1 MKKKLLVGG
10 TIVVALLIGTGYIYR
25 ADLMLLGL
33 TFVVP
38 GHAFSD
44 VPSPAAPDYTNP
56 AHWAALPERDDLA
69 DTLAVGATDLQATAA
84 VDVFFV
90 HPTTF
95 VSRDAWNQSLDDTTT
110 NETTDQMVM
119 QGQAS
124 AFNACCRVYAPRY
137 RQATLASFFVEG
149 DSAPQALDLAYS
161 DVVAAFRYY
170 LATFNRGRP
179 FVLAG
184 HSQGSRHLDFLL
196 AEEIAGTAL
205 AEQMVAAY
213 PIGFE
218 LDGSNGIAICQTA
231 TQTGCQ
237 VTWNSVGPRAGSL
250 FASPD
255 NICVNPLTWSTDGA
269 HAPHEANLGAVNFDG
284 SDAHEPGAADAQCR
298 EGRLRVSEIRSD
310 HYTLMPLGRDNFH
323 IYDYALFYVNVR
335 QNAQARVDAYLRERN

>member
-10 TIVVALLIGTGYIYR
+10 PIVVALLIGTGYIYR

-33 TFVVP
+33 TFMVP

-179 FVLAG
+179 FVMAG

-255 NICVNPLTWSTDGA
+255 NICVNPLTWLTDGA

>member
-10 TIVVALLIGTGYIYR
+10 PIVVALLIGTGYIYR

-33 TFVVP
+33 TFMVP

>member
-10 TIVVALLIGTGYIYR
+10 PIVVALLIGTGYIYR

-33 TFVVP
+33 TFMVP

-179 FVLAG
+179 FVMAG

>member
-33 TFVVP
+33 TFMVP

-218 LDGSNGIAICQTA
+218 LDGSNGVAICQTA

>member
-95 VSRDAWNQSLDDTTT
+95 VSANAWNQSLDDTTT

-124 AFNACCRVYAPRY
+124 TFNACCRIYAPRY
-137 RQATLASFFVEG
+137 RQATLAAFFVEG

-170 LATFNRGRP
+170 LATFNHGRP

-218 LDGSNGIAICQTA
+218 LDGSNGIAICRTA

-269 HAPHEANLGAVNFDG
+269 HAPHEANLGAVNFAG

>member
-33 TFVVP
+33 TFMVP

-95 VSRDAWNQSLDDTTT
+95 VSADAWNQSLDDTTT